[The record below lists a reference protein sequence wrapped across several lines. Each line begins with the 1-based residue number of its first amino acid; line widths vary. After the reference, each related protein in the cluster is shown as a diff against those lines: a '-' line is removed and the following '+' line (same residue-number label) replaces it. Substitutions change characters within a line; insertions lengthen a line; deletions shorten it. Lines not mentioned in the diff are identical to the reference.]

1 MSNSPNVWQLLILGA
16 LVILLLFWFRPG
28 LKQAFKMSQ
37 EAKSRDWLGAL
48 IPIAIVAVFVFV
60 LLYIV

>member
-1 MSNSPNVWQLLILGA
+1 MSTPYNTWQLLILGV
-16 LVILLLFWFRPG
+16 LVILLLFWFTPG

-48 IPIAIVAVFVFV
+48 IPLGIVVAFVIL

>member
-1 MSNSPNVWQLLILGA
+1 MSTPFNTWQLLILGA

-37 EAKSRDWLGAL
+37 EAKNQDWLGAL
-48 IPIAIVAVFVFV
+48 IPLGIVAVFVIL
-60 LLYIV
+60 LLYII